1 MKRIAT
7 LVLAMLM
14 VLGLLAGSASATEKV
29 TILYPGEES
38 DRMTE
43 LLNGELGAALLQ
55 DLDLQLEMVYVPWG
69 DYWNMKTAKLQ
80 AGDAIDLYWDG
91 TGNISQVYNRQECQP
106 LDELIAQYGQD
117 MLKVLPIEHIKGGG
131 SIDGKIYAIP
141 SAYKPFS
148 GMRQLVCL
156 RQDILE
162 AVGMDKV
169 ETAEDLYNFAV
180 KAKEMFPE
188 IKGVGDPMYY
198 PLTRYFAEEPLIL
211 CIAKDELVAYNETTQ
226 KAVSYFETQAFQD
239 LCKFNGT
246 LAAAGLFSDEE
257 TLNYENRDGRMD
269 SGNYLWQEGSLGK
282 DAERINSLRGNVP
295 DAKLATYLLAPE
307 KQKYITSAGGE
318 ALFVPNTA
326 ANPAGA
332 IKFLNWLYS
341 DVSHYRLAIFGVE
354 GKDYVIE
361 NGRIAPIGETLP
373 ELFYEWMF
381 DNTNYK
387 VFSKDVSQDYVDT
400 YLNWDKGAVNSALL
414 GFTFNNENVKEIEV
428 RLQEAMT
435 DFRPLMTGFVDFDT
449 TYPGFIQKLKDAGI
463 DEYVAEVQRQIDAY
477 IAK

>member
-1 MKRIAT
+1 
-7 LVLAMLM
+7 
-14 VLGLLAGSASATEKV
+14 
-29 TILYPGEES
+29 
-38 DRMTE
+38 
-43 LLNGELGAALLQ
+43 
-55 DLDLQLEMVYVPWG
+55 
-69 DYWNMKTAKLQ
+69 
-80 AGDAIDLYWDG
+80 
-91 TGNISQVYNRQECQP
+91 
-106 LDELIAQYGQD
+106 
-117 MLKVLPIEHIKGGG
+117 
-131 SIDGKIYAIP
+131 
-141 SAYKPFS
+141 
-148 GMRQLVCL
+148 
-156 RQDILE
+156 
-162 AVGMDKV
+162 MDKV
-169 ETAEDLYNFAV
+169 ETAEDLYNYAV

-198 PLTRYFAEEPLIL
+198 PLTRYFAEDPLIL
-211 CIAKDELVAYNETTQ
+211 CIAKDELVAYNETTK

-307 KQKYITSAGGE
+307 KHKFITSAGGE

-332 IKFLNWLYS
+332 VKFLNWLYS

-361 NGRIAPIGETLP
+361 NGRIAPVGDTLP

-400 YLNWDKGAVNSALL
+400 YLTWDKDAVNSALL
-414 GFTFNNENVKEIEV
+414 GFTFNNENVKEVEV

-435 DFRPLMTGFVDFDT
+435 DFRPLMTGFVDFDD

-477 IAK
+477 IGK